1 MQTFVK
7 HILKIVLIL
16 FVSAYALDFCY
27 TIAYLKSAPITK
39 FQNFRA
45 FKDKQ
50 IDYVFLGSSRVENTI
65 MPNIIEK
72 KTNKTAINFGFQ
84 ASKMSDI
91 YLILQLLDEYNIKY
105 KKVFIQIDHH
115 FNIEN
120 EYSIPLNKQISPYLS
135 ESSIISENC
144 KNNDYGSYLVFKYIP
159 FLKYSIASNS
169 FSFRNVCSNLF
180 KKQKTFLLQN
190 GYTTL
195 GNYKKA
201 KDFELPLS
209 ITAKNKFYDSIVNY
223 TNKRRKEVVF
233 YTAPFRISGTN
244 LNFMKAL
251 NLKVANLNDFS
262 KTVKEDKYFHD
273 NVHLNDEGAVVF
285 TNVLIE
291 KLKL

>member
-1 MQTFVK
+1 MQVFVK

-16 FVSAYALDFCY
+16 FVSAYVLDFFY
-27 TIAYLKSAPITK
+27 TKAFLKSAPITK

-45 FKDKQ
+45 FKDKY
-50 IDYVFLGSSRVENTI
+50 IDYVFLGSSRVENVI

-72 KTNKTAINFGFQ
+72 KTNKIAMNFGFQ

-120 EYSIPLNKQISPYLS
+120 EYSIPLNKQISPYLG
-135 ESSIISENC
+135 ESNIISKNC
-144 KNNDYGSYLVFKYIP
+144 KNNDYLSYLVCKYIP
-159 FLKYSIASNS
+159 FLKYSIQSNS
-169 FSFRNVCSNLF
+169 FSFRNVCANLI
-180 KKQKTFLLQN
+180 KKQKPFLLQN
-190 GYTTL
+190 GYTSL

-201 KDFELPLS
+201 KDFDLPLTIS
-209 ITAKNKFYDSIVNY
+209 SKNKFYDSIVNY

-244 LNFMKAL
+244 LNFMKVL
-251 NLKVANLNDFS
+251 NLSVANLNDFS
-262 KTVKEDKYFHD
+262 KAIKNDKYFHD
-273 NVHLNDEGAVVF
+273 NVHLNHEGAIVF
-285 TNVLIE
+285 TNALID